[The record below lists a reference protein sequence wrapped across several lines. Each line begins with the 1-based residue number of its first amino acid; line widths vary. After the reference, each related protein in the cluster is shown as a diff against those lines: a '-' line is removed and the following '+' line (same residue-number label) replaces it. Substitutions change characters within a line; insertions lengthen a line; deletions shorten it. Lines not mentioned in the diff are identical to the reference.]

1 MARVNNTC
9 QECARKKQKCTREKP
24 TCRGCIISKV
34 ACVYPENSTPKPYK
48 KKTLS
53 ARERELEER
62 LNQLE
67 AAFKAANSNSSWL
80 LPFHY
85 QPSESTRQVAV
96 LEDSLSFDAEGE
108 LAENDALELLGR
120 VSTMSVAVWIRAK
133 ENSTMLKYA
142 VRGLGFDLQ
151 GNQHLPPICAQKA
164 IQHFSDAIGNP
175 TVTNVRAIL
184 TSAILHIKLNRVK
197 EGFAYYT
204 CAVSMAKEVGINK
217 EETLAFLYHDEI
229 EREECRKLWWWIY
242 GIDQFLRFK
251 NKSVLDD
258 SDNGLFLP
266 GNYNIPEQDKTSYLG
281 ISIMA
286 SKDWFTPPLV
296 DQNIQS
302 CRLLLTRIFGKV
314 LHFNH
319 LYHHEG
325 SKINVIYILSTLA
338 CSLELWWANL
348 PGELKNHLNLLYSG
362 MQISSQDTWR
372 VFEMCTMYNFTR
384 AEVLLP
390 ILFNYILENK
400 PAMATTR
407 SFMQLTVV
415 AKESATLLK
424 MVLHANPS
432 MILRIP
438 LLVVFLF
445 HLTIPIYCATLI
457 DLPGNMKVELQ
468 ESLDIHVQIV
478 KHFLKTSK
486 VKPLILDTFDYLI
499 SLKDVKKLIVDF
511 TRFKILDQNP
521 MAFQDRPSKAD
532 IEPLFPNQLELVQT
546 PWTCE
551 SESTAIPDF
560 ELLFT
565 PN

>member
-24 TCRGCIISKV
+24 TCRGCIISKL

-53 ARERELEER
+53 AREKELEER

-85 QPSESTRQVAV
+85 QPNESSHQVAV

-164 IQHFSDAIGNP
+164 ILHFSDAIGNP

-184 TSAILHIKLNRVK
+184 TSAILHIKLNRLK
-197 EGFAYYT
+197 EGFAYYA
-204 CAVSMAKEVGINK
+204 CAVRMAKEVGINK

-338 CSLELWWANL
+338 CSLELWWTNL

-390 ILFNYILENK
+390 TLFNYILENK

-551 SESTAIPDF
+551 SENTAIPDF
-560 ELLFT
+560 EILFT
-565 PN
+565 HN